1 MTFYRFSF
9 ALTCATPLVDLP
21 PRATCRVLQGGL
33 DTRPRAGRDVPVTK
47 RTSDRS
53 EGPISHAAAA
63 WSDNTKGGLK

>member
-9 ALTCATPLVDLP
+9 ALRCSTPLVDAC
-21 PRATCRVLQGGL
+21 PRVICRVLQGRL
-33 DTRPRAGRDVPVTK
+33 DTGPGAGRHVPVTK

-63 WSDNTKGGLK
+63 RSDNTNGGLK